1 MLASDPPGRR
11 RPRPLAD
18 PPLSPSS
25 AQPPPP
31 PPSGQLSPPPSG
43 LPTPSRSGLPAQ
55 RPSGLPTQLGRNLLS
70 QLRAA
75 LLPRL
80 RGALLPGLLVALL
93 LLAILPRLQPQPGRD
108 DPVRQLAPNARET
121 PVLLQGRLL
130 QDPRPLG
137 VAADQSCR
145 VLLQT
150 AGGASELQL
159 ERCGRLQ
166 QGWRV
171 RVWGQLRRPRPAP
184 HPWLAGPSE
193 RLERQG
199 IWSQVRV
206 DELRVLERPATPIAD
221 LRRAIAQ
228 RLIAH
233 AGPERGG
240 LLAALVI
247 GSAVVP
253 LPADLN
259 ENFRA
264 SGLSHAL
271 AASGFHLT
279 VLLGATLAL
288 ARPLGR
294 WPRLGGAAGAILLF
308 LLLAGPQPSVVR
320 AVLMGALALL
330 LLELGAK
337 GRPLG
342 ILALSVVAML
352 LLRPDWLLDVGFQL
366 SVAATAGL
374 LLTARPL
381 QAWIGRRLGVPELRG
396 LSGPEPGAEP
406 RASELRGPDP
416 LASDLGVPEPR
427 APELGA
433 SELRPTELGAREL
446 DQESAGRGSDPANA
460 QPPPPGSGW
469 KPWLAEN
476 LAVPLA
482 ACLWTLPL
490 QLLHF
495 GVVPLYA
502 VPANLLAAPLLTPL
516 TLGAMLLLPPALLLP
531 QALPPL
537 AWPIE
542 RLADLLIAIATLF
555 ARLPLAQCRT
565 GRPQV
570 LVVLL
575 LSLGLLGLLLPELS
589 RRWRRLALALG
600 ALAMALQLGTL
611 AGDRLLLVH
620 QAAEVAG
627 RDLLIARHQGR
638 AALIASRAD
647 AISCRQASQLALGL
661 GVEHYDWLLL
671 LDPVASPD
679 PQCWTRLGG
688 HLLAYGEDSI
698 PLRPGE
704 SLSSE
709 GLAVQALSP
718 DSHALQLRLGRQH
731 WTLLPDRQ
739 AQWAWMRL
747 QHQPPERLW
756 LGFQPHAGERAR
768 WQRQHPKSQAVWVS
782 GPEPQRRN
790 WPRGWQATGRNGFLE
805 ANG

>member
-1 MLASDPPGRR
+1 M
-11 RPRPLAD
+11 
-18 PPLSPSS
+18 
-25 AQPPPP
+25 
-31 PPSGQLSPPPSG
+31 
-43 LPTPSRSGLPAQ
+43 
-55 RPSGLPTQLGRNLLS
+55 
-70 QLRAA
+70 
-75 LLPRL
+75 
-80 RGALLPGLLVALL
+80 L
-93 LLAILPRLQPQPGRD
+93 LLAILPRLRPQPGRD

-137 VAADQSCR
+137 VAADQPCR

-184 HPWLAGPSE
+184 HPLLAGPSE

-320 AVLMGALALL
+320 AVLMGALTLL
-330 LLELGAK
+330 LLELGTQ

-381 QAWIGRRLGVPELRG
+381 QAWIGRRL
-396 LSGPEPGAEP
+396 SG
-406 RASELRGPDP
+406 
-416 LASDLGVPEPR
+416 PEPR

-433 SELRPTELGAREL
+433 SELRPTELGAPEL
-446 DQESAGRGSDPANA
+446 DLESAGRVSDPANA

-600 ALAMALQLGTL
+600 ALAMALQLGAL

-620 QAAEVAG
+620 QAAGVAG

-688 HLLAYGEDSI
+688 HLLAYGEDGI

-709 GLAVQALSP
+709 GLAVQALSA

-747 QHQPPERLW
+747 QQRPPERLW

-782 GPEPQRRN
+782 GPEPERRN
-790 WPRGWQATGRNGFLE
+790 WPSGWQATGRNGFLE

>member
-1 MLASDPPGRR
+1 MRQGRGILEGSRAAPVLASDPPRR
-11 RPRPLAD
+11 RL
-18 PPLSPSS
+18 PPLLDEPLLPVR
-25 AQPPPP
+25 AAP
-31 PPSGQLSPPPSG
+31 QLW
-43 LPTPSRSGLPAQ
+43 
-55 RPSGLPTQLGRNLLS
+55 LGG
-70 QLRAA
+70 A

-80 RGALLPGLLVALL
+80 RGALLPLLLAALL
-93 LLAILPRLQPQPGRD
+93 LLAILPRLRPQPGPA
-108 DPVRQLAPNARET
+108 DPVRQLTPGVREL

-130 QDPRPLG
+130 EDPRPLG
-137 VAADQSCR
+137 VAPDQPCR
-145 VLLQT
+145 LLLQ
-150 AGGASELQL
+150 ANGGATELQL

-171 RVWGQLRRPRPAP
+171 RLWGQLRRPRPAP
-184 HPWLAGPSE
+184 HPLLAGPAE
-193 RLERQG
+193 RLARQG
-199 IWSQVRV
+199 VWSQVRV
-206 DELRVLERPATPIAD
+206 SELQVLQRPATPIAD

-253 LPADLN
+253 LPAGLN
-259 ENFRA
+259 ESFRA

-279 VLLGATLAL
+279 VLLGATLAM

-294 WPRLGGAAGAILLF
+294 LPRLGCAVGAILLF

-320 AVLMGALALL
+320 AVLMGALTLL
-330 LLELGAK
+330 LLELGGK

-342 ILALSVVAML
+342 ILALSVVVML

-381 QAWIGRRLGVPELRG
+381 QGWIGDRLGVQ
-396 LSGPEPGAEP
+396 EP
-406 RASELRGPDP
+406 RRQ
-416 LASDLGVPEPR
+416 EP
-427 APELGA
+427 
-433 SELRPTELGAREL
+433 
-446 DQESAGRGSDPANA
+446 AGRGDEPAEA
-460 QPPPPGSGW
+460 QPQPQPQDQAQAQPLAPVQSQGW
-469 KPWLAEN
+469 KRWLAEN

-482 ACLWTLPL
+482 ACIWTLPL

-516 TLGAMLLLPPALLLP
+516 TLGAMLLVPPALLLP

-542 RLADLLIAIATLF
+542 RLADLLIAIANLF

-565 GRPQV
+565 GRPPL

-575 LSLGLLGLLLPELS
+575 LSLGLLGVLLPELS
-589 RRWRRLALALG
+589 RRWRRLALGLC
-600 ALAMALQLGTL
+600 ALAMALQLGAL

-620 QAAEVAG
+620 QGAGAAT

-647 AISCRQASQLALGL
+647 GISCRQASQLALGL
-661 GVEHYDWLLL
+661 GVERYDWMLL
-671 LDPVASPD
+671 LDPVAAAD
-679 PQCWTRLGG
+679 PQCWKRLGG
-688 HLLAYGEDSI
+688 HLLAYGEDGI

-709 GLAVQALSP
+709 GLAVQALSA
-718 DSHALQLRLGRQH
+718 DSHALELRLGRQR

-739 AQWAWMRL
+739 AQSAWRGRE
-747 QHQPPERLW
+747 QQAPERLW
-756 LGFQPHAGERAR
+756 LGFQPHRGETAR
-768 WQRQHPKSQAVWVS
+768 WQRQRPSPQAVWVS
-782 GPEPQRRN
+782 GAGPERRD
-790 WPRGWQATGRNGFLE
+790 WPPGWQATGRSGFLE
-805 ANG
+805 ASG

>member
-1 MLASDPPGRR
+1 MQAASQLG
-11 RPRPLAD
+11 LQAA
-18 PPLSPSS
+18 S
-25 AQPPPP
+25 
-31 PPSGQLSPPPSG
+31 QLSMQ
-43 LPTPSRSGLPAQ
+43 AA
-55 RPSGLPTQLGRNLLS
+55 S
-70 QLRAA
+70 QLWPGGA

-80 RGALLPGLLVALL
+80 RGALLPCLLAALL
-93 LLAILPRLQPQPGRD
+93 LLAILPRLQPQPGPD
-108 DPVRQLAPNARET
+108 DPVRQLAPGVREV
-121 PVLLQGRLL
+121 PVLLHGRLL
-130 QDPRPLG
+130 EDPRPLG
-137 VAADQSCR
+137 VAPDQPCR
-145 VLLQT
+145 LLLQ
-150 AGGASELQL
+150 ANGGTTELQL

-171 RVWGQLRRPRPAP
+171 RLWGQLRRPRPAP
-184 HPWLAGPSE
+184 HPLLAGPAE
-193 RLERQG
+193 RLARQG
-199 IWSQVRV
+199 VWSQVRV
-206 DELRVLERPATPIAD
+206 SELQVLQRPATPIAD

-253 LPADLN
+253 LPVSLN
-259 ENFRA
+259 ESFRA

-279 VLLGATLAL
+279 VLLGATLAM

-294 WPRLGGAAGAILLF
+294 LPRLGCAVGAILLF

-320 AVLMGALALL
+320 AVLMGALTLL
-330 LLELGAK
+330 LLELGSK

-381 QAWIGRRLGVPELRG
+381 QGWIGGRLGVH
-396 LSGPEPGAEP
+396 EP
-406 RASELRGPDP
+406 RQL
-416 LASDLGVPEPR
+416 EP
-427 APELGA
+427 
-433 SELRPTELGAREL
+433 
-446 DQESAGRGSDPANA
+446 AGRGDEPAEAHA
-460 QPPPPGSGW
+460 QGQSQGW
-469 KPWLAEN
+469 KRWLAEN

-482 ACLWTLPL
+482 ACIWTLPL

-516 TLGAMLLLPPALLLP
+516 TLGAMLLVPPALLLP

-542 RLADLLIAIATLF
+542 RLADLLIAIANLF

-565 GRPQV
+565 GRP
-570 LVVLL
+570 LPLLVLL
-575 LSLGLLGLLLPELS
+575 LSLGLLGVLLPSLS
-589 RRWRRLALALG
+589 RRWRRLAWGLC
-600 ALAMALQLGTL
+600 ALAMALQLGAL

-620 QAAEVAG
+620 QGAGAAT

-647 AISCRQASQLALGL
+647 AISCRHASQLALGL
-661 GVEHYDWLLL
+661 GVERYDWMLL
-671 LDPVASPD
+671 LDPVAASD
-679 PQCWTRLGG
+679 PQCWKRLGG
-688 HLLAYGEDSI
+688 HLLAYGEDGI

-709 GLAVQALSP
+709 GLAVQALSA
-718 DSHALQLRLGRQH
+718 DSHALELRLGRQR

-739 AQWAWMRL
+739 AQWAWRGRE
-747 QHQPPERLW
+747 QQAPERLW
-756 LGFQPHAGERAR
+756 LGFQPHRGETAR
-768 WQRQHPKSQAVWVS
+768 WQRQRPSPQAVWVS
-782 GPEPQRRN
+782 GAGPERRD
-790 WPRGWQATGRNGFLE
+790 WPPGWQATGRSGFLE
-805 ANG
+805 ASG

>member
-1 MLASDPPGRR
+1 MLAAHPPRR
-11 RPRPLAD
+11 L
-18 PPLSPSS
+18 
-25 AQPPPP
+25 
-31 PPSGQLSPPPSG
+31 
-43 LPTPSRSGLPAQ
+43 LPW
-55 RPSGLPTQLGRNLLS
+55 LL
-70 QLRAA
+70 AA
-75 LLPRL
+75 LL
-80 RGALLPGLLVALL
+80 A
-93 LLAILPRLQPQPGRD
+93 LAILTRLRPEPGTS
-108 DPVRQLAPNARET
+108 DPVRQLGPEARSV
-121 PVLLQGRLL
+121 PVLLHGLL
-130 QDPRPLG
+130 LEDPRPLG
-137 VAADQSCR
+137 VAPGQPCR
-145 VLLQT
+145 LLLQT
-150 AGGASELQL
+150 DGGTTELQL
-159 ERCGRLQ
+159 ERCSSLQ

-171 RVWGQLRRPRPAP
+171 RVWGQLRRPRPAA
-184 HPWLAGPSE
+184 HPLLAGPAE
-193 RLERQG
+193 RLARLG
-199 IWSQVRV
+199 VWSQVRV
-206 DELRVLERPATPIAD
+206 SELQVLQRPATPIAD

-228 RLIAH
+228 RLITH

-253 LPADLN
+253 LPASLN

-264 SGLSHAL
+264 AGLSHAL

-279 VLLGATLAL
+279 VLLGATLAM

-294 WPRLGGAAGAILLF
+294 WPRLGCAAGAILLF

-330 LLELGAK
+330 LLELGTK

-381 QAWIGRRLGVPELRG
+381 QGWIAARLGVAEPQLPEARG
-396 LSGPEPGAEP
+396 LGPERDGGAQRNP
-406 RASELRGPDP
+406 
-416 LASDLGVPEPR
+416 
-427 APELGA
+427 
-433 SELRPTELGAREL
+433 
-446 DQESAGRGSDPANA
+446 GRGADLANVRGDADPEVAALTMTATQVTSDEPEGPATQA
-460 QPPPPGSGW
+460 QPHCQSQRQGW

-482 ACLWTLPL
+482 ACIWTLPL

-516 TLGAMLLLPPALLLP
+516 TLGAMLLVPPALLLP

-542 RLADLLIAIATLF
+542 RLADLLVAIANLF

-565 GRPQV
+565 GRPPV

-575 LSLGLLGLLLPELS
+575 LTLGLLGLLLPSLPK
-589 RRWRRLALALG
+589 RWRRLAVGLC
-600 ALAMALQLGTL
+600 ALAMALQLGAL
-611 AGDRLLLVH
+611 AGDQLVLVH
-620 QAAEVAG
+620 QRVGTTA

-638 AALIASRAD
+638 AALIANRAD

-661 GVEHYDWLLL
+661 GVERYDWLLL
-671 LDPVASPD
+671 LDPVAAAD
-679 PQCWTRLGG
+679 PQCWRGLAG
-688 HLLAYGEDSI
+688 HLLAYGEQGI
-698 PLRPGE
+698 PLRQGE
-704 SLSSE
+704 SLSSN
-709 GLAVQALSP
+709 GLAVQALSA
-718 DSHALQLRLGRQH
+718 DSHALQLRLGRQR

-739 AQWAWMRL
+739 AQWAFRGL
-747 QHQPPERLW
+747 DHHPPERLW
-756 LGFQPHAGERAR
+756 LGFQPQREERSH
-768 WQRQHPKSQAVWVS
+768 WQRLQPRPRAVWVS
-782 GPEPQRRN
+782 GAGPERPD

-805 ANG
+805 ASG

>member
-11 RPRPLAD
+11 QPRPLAD
-18 PPLSPSS
+18 PPLSPST

-31 PPSGQLSPPPSG
+31 PSGRLTPSQSG
-43 LPTPSRSGLPAQ
+43 LLTPPRSGLPPS
-55 RPSGLPTQLGRNLLS
+55 RPSVLPTQLGRNLLS

-93 LLAILPRLQPQPGRD
+93 LLAILPRLRPQPGRD

-137 VAADQSCR
+137 VAADQPCR

-184 HPWLAGPSE
+184 HPLLAGPSE

-320 AVLMGALALL
+320 AVLMGALTLL
-330 LLELGAK
+330 LLELGTQ

-600 ALAMALQLGTL
+600 ALAMVLQLGAL

-620 QAAEVAG
+620 QAAGVAG

-688 HLLAYGEDSI
+688 HLLAYGEDGI

-709 GLAVQALSP
+709 GLAVQALSA

-747 QHQPPERLW
+747 QQRPPERLW

-782 GPEPQRRN
+782 GPEPERRN
-790 WPRGWQATGRNGFLE
+790 WPSGWQATGRNGFLE